1 MMSKKQRKAEKA
13 YAKEAEAARNIED
26 EVTMPVLSEEEIGNS
41 SGFRIGH
48 AQIVGARK
56 NQEDSYVV
64 SNLDDLALILEKG
77 LLAVV
82 ADGIGGL
89 NAGEVASSAVIDG
102 MCARYSAQGSDLG
115 ICERLLEMVGYAQ
128 RSVVR
133 VAKGG
138 SSKQCGST
146 LVGVLIRGR
155 DMAFVS
161 VGDSRIALY
170 RAGTLLQLNREHIL
184 GRDADEATVLSNM
197 PANTDA
203 RKRKA
208 LTAFMGKENLRMVD
222 RNTSPMRLIRGD
234 RILLMSDGVFGTL
247 SDDELISMMD
257 LPPQA
262 AAEAVVR
269 AVEAKRREHQ
279 DNATIVIVEI
289 D

>member
-13 YAKEAEAARNIED
+13 YAKEAEAANRNMED
-26 EVTMPVLSEEEIGNS
+26 DVTMPVLEDDELELS
-41 SGFRIGH
+41 SGFCVGH
-48 AQIVGARK
+48 AQIVGTRK

-64 SNLDDLALILEKG
+64 SNLDDTAMIYEKG

-89 NAGEVASSAVIDG
+89 NAGEIASKAAIDG
-102 MCARYSAQGSDLG
+102 MCNCYSAQNGEQG
-115 ICERLLEMVGYAQ
+115 VCERLLEMVGAAQ
-128 RSVVR
+128 KAVL
-133 VAKGG
+133 VAARN
-138 SSKQCGST
+138 SPQCGST
-146 LVGVLIRGR
+146 LVGVLVRQR
-155 DMAFVS
+155 NMAFVS
-161 VGDSRIALY
+161 VGDSRICLY
-170 RAGTLLQLNREHIL
+170 RAGALLQLNREHIL
-184 GRDADEATVLSNM
+184 ARDADEASVLANA

-208 LTAFMGKENLRMVD
+208 LTAFMGKANLRLID

-247 SDDELISMMD
+247 NDDELISMMD

-262 AAEAVVR
+262 AAESIVR
-269 AVEAKRREHQ
+269 AVDAKRREHQ

-289 D
+289 E

>member
-13 YAKEAEAARNIED
+13 YAKEAEAARMD
-26 EVTMPVLSEEEIGNS
+26 ADVTMPVTEADELSAS

-64 SNLDDLALILEKG
+64 SNLDDLTAILEKG

-89 NAGEVASSAVIDG
+89 NAGEVASSAVIEG
-102 MCARYSAQGSDLG
+102 MCSMYSAQSPEAGV
-115 ICERLLEMVGYAQ
+115 CERLLEMVGNAQ

-133 VAKGG
+133 VSRAG
-138 SSKQCGST
+138 SAKQCGST
-146 LVGVLIRGR
+146 LVSVLIRGR

-170 RAGTLLQLNREHIL
+170 RSGALLQLNREHVL
-184 GRDADEATVLSNM
+184 GRDADEATVLSNA
-197 PANTDA
+197 PANSDA

-208 LTAFMGKENLRMVD
+208 LTAFMGKENLRLVD
-222 RNTSPMRLIRGD
+222 RNTAPMRLIRGD
-234 RILLMSDGVFGTL
+234 RVLLMSDGVFGTL
-247 SDDELISMMD
+247 TDDELISLMD

-262 AAEAVVR
+262 AADAVVR
-269 AVEAKRREHQ
+269 MVEAKRREHQ

>member
-13 YAKEAEAARNIED
+13 YAKEAEAARMD
-26 EVTMPVLSEEEIGNS
+26 ADVTMPVTDDDEMGVS

-48 AQIVGARK
+48 AQIIGARK

-64 SNLDDLALILEKG
+64 SNLNDLNLIFEKG

-89 NAGEVASSAVIDG
+89 NAGEVASSAVIEG
-102 MCARYSAQGSDLG
+102 MCASYSAQSAEAGV
-115 ICERLLEMVGYAQ
+115 CERLLEMVGYAQ
-128 RSVVR
+128 RSVVQVSR
-133 VAKGG
+133 GG
-138 SSKQCGST
+138 GAKQCGST
-146 LVGVLIRGR
+146 LVSVLIRGR

-170 RAGTLLQLNREHIL
+170 RSGALLQLNREHVL
-184 GRDADEATVLSNM
+184 GRDADEATVLSNA
-197 PANTDA
+197 PANSDA

-208 LTAFMGKENLRMVD
+208 LTAFMGKENLRLVD
-222 RNTSPMRLIRGD
+222 RNTSPQRLIRGD
-234 RILLMSDGVFGTL
+234 RVLLMSDGVFGTL
-247 SDDELISMMD
+247 TDDELISLMD

-262 AAEAVVR
+262 AADAVVR
-269 AVEAKRREHQ
+269 MVESKRREHQ